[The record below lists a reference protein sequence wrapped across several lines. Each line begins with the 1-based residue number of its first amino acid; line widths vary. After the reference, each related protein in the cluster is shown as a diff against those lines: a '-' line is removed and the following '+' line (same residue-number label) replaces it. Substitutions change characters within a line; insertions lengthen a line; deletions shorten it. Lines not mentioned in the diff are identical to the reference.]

1 MFGEEQRDL
10 SIARPERAAAHPHD
24 LAGAEQRVQI
34 ARVVLRDAGGEDA
47 RLEIGRGNEGALQ
60 LLDGIKE
67 RGGSALGRLDPVP
80 CDGEARE
87 GFLLDRRDFAA

>member
-1 MFGEEQRDL
+1 
-10 SIARPERAAAHPHD
+10 

-60 LLDGIKE
+60 LLDGIEE

-87 GFLLDRRDFAA
+87 GFLLDRLDFAA